1 MRLFVA
7 LDLPP
12 AARAAMPV
20 PDAPWRP
27 VPPES
32 LHVTLAFLGSLES
45 SDPVVAAL
53 PAQLPPAGELRV
65 GRARLLPPRRPRV
78 LAVELEDPTGSC
90 ARIQAAVAG
99 ALAAAGVYEPERR
112 RWLAHV
118 TVGRARG
125 PVDRDAPL
133 PEPDPVAFHPEAVTL
148 YRSHLR
154 TSPPAPARYEVVTS
168 RPLSR
173 VVP

>member
-7 LDLPP
+7 LDLPA

-20 PDAPWRP
+20 PAGPWRA
-27 VPPES
+27 VAPES
-32 LHVTLAFLGSLES
+32 LHVTLAFLGSLEAPE
-45 SDPVVAAL
+45 PVVAAM
-53 PAQLPPAGELRV
+53 PAVLPPAGELRV
-65 GRARLLPPRRPRV
+65 GRALVLPPRRPRV

-90 ARIQAAVAG
+90 AAVQAAVAR
-99 ALAAAGVYEPERR
+99 ALSAAGLYEPEHR

-125 PVDRDAPL
+125 PVDRSAPL
-133 PEPDPVAFHPEAVTL
+133 PVPEPVAFRPEAVTL
-148 YRSHLR
+148 YRSHLGGG
-154 TSPPAPARYEVVTS
+154 PARYEAVAS
-168 RPLSR
+168 WSLSR

>member
-1 MRLFVA
+1 LRLFVA

-20 PDAPWRP
+20 PEAPWRP

-32 LHVTLAFLGSLES
+32 LHVTLAFLGSL
-45 SDPVVAAL
+45 DAPDGVVAAM
-53 PAQLPPAGELRV
+53 PDVLPPAGELRV
-65 GRARLLPPRRPRV
+65 GRPLRLPPRRPRV

-90 ARIQAAVAG
+90 VRIQAAVAD

-112 RWLAHV
+112 RWLPHV

-133 PEPDPVAFHPEAVTL
+133 PQPDPVAFRPETVTL
-148 YRSHLR
+148 YRSHLGR
-154 TSPPAPARYEVVTS
+154 GPARYEAVAVWS
-168 RPLSR
+168 LSR